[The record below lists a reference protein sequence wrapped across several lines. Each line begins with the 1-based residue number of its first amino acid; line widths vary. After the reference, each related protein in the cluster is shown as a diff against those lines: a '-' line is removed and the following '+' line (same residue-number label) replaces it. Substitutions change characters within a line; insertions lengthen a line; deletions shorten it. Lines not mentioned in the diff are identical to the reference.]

1 MTDAELELHAAE
13 TESETAARDHEDS
26 RPEPR
31 VALAEARESVE
42 ALQCF
47 GKGFPKPIGPLT

>member
-13 TESETAARDHEDS
+13 TDSETAAREHEVS

-31 VALAEARESVE
+31 ASLAEARESVE

-47 GKGFPKPIGPLT
+47 GKGFPKPIGPVT

>member
-1 MTDAELELHAAE
+1 MTDAELELHGELE
-13 TESETAARDHEDS
+13 TEPARDQDES

-31 VALAEARESVE
+31 AALAEARESVE

-47 GKGFPKPIGPLT
+47 GKGFPKPIGPLS